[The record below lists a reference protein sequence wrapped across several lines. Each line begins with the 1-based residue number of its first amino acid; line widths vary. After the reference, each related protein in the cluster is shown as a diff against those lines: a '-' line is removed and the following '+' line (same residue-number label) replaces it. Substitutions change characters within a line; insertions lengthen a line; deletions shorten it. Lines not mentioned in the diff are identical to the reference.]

1 MTDTYILTIEA
12 PGPWI
17 TANQR
22 GNWRASAGHVAAW
35 RAKAAWAAKAARLP
49 AIDGHVRITAFV
61 QRNHRR
67 GGRWDPTNWAPTGKA
82 AIDGLVD
89 SGVLRDDS
97 TRYVTGPD
105 MRAGSVQP
113 TNRLLLVIRRA
124 EPEQD
129 PTTMCPTTA
138 EEAS

>member
-1 MTDTYILTIEA
+1 MTDAYILVIPA
-12 PGPWI
+12 PAPWI
-17 TANQR
+17 NANQR
-22 GNWRASAGHVAAW
+22 GTWKASAPHKAAW
-35 RAKAAWAAKAARLP
+35 RAKAAWAARAAHLP
-49 AIDGHVRITAFV
+49 AIDGHVRIVAFV

-67 GGRWDPTNWAPTGKA
+67 GGRWDPANWQDTAKA

-89 SGVLRDDS
+89 AGVLRDDS

-124 EPEQD
+124 EPEQE
-129 PTTMCPTTA
+129 PTIRS
-138 EEAS
+138 AS